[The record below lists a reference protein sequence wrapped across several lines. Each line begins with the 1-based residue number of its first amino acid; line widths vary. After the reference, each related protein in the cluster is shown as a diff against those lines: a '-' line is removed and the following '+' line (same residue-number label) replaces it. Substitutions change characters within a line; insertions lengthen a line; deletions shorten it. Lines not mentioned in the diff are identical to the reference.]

1 MTSSLDTVS
10 TLILNTDRARGS
22 DIDRNLKFPENFTEK
37 KEKKKENG
45 LKKEKSG
52 RCRERR

>member
-10 TLILNTDRARGS
+10 TLILNTDRVRGS
-22 DIDRNLKFPENFTEK
+22 DIDSRKFYGK